1 MPPKAKFTKD
11 EIVNAALDIVRKSGS
26 DALTAR
32 ELGNALGS
40 SARPIFTVF
49 KSMEEVF
56 TSVST
61 AARTLY
67 NKYVEDG
74 LSMTPAFK
82 GFGIQSIRFAID
94 EPRLFQLLFMQELTT
109 IPHCSEILG
118 VIDEHYEKILSV
130 IQNDFH
136 IDYEQAQRLYFNMW
150 VYVHGIATLCATN
163 VCSFTMDEVSEML
176 GTAFRSFM
184 HGISLPFNS
193 HVKDMP
199 SKSNVMPKDIDSYL
213 FFKKED

>member
-1 MPPKAKFTKD
+1 MPPKAKFTKE
-11 EIVNAALDIVRKSGS
+11 EIVNAALDIVRKSGL

-56 TSVST
+56 TSVSK
-61 AARTLY
+61 AARALY

-74 LSMTPAFK
+74 LSMTPSFK

-109 IPHCSEILG
+109 IPHSSEILG
-118 VIDEHYEKILSV
+118 VIDEHYEEILSV

-136 IDYEQAQRLYFNMW
+136 IDYEQSQRLYFNMW

-184 HGISLPFNS
+184 LGISLPFDS

-199 SKSNVMPKDIDSYL
+199 SKGNVMPKDIDSYL